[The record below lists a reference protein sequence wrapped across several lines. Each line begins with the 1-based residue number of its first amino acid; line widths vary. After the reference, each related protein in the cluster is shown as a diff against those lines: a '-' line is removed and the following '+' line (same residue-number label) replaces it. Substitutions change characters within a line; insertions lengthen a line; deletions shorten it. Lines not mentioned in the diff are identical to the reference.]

1 MNQTLY
7 LADVLRPWKLLTF
20 AVGMS
25 WLIWGAIHYQ
35 FSDWDIGI
43 CFVMG
48 FSTYLSAPWC
58 IRTILKSYRERKL
71 SWPIVGAIF
80 AWYWSVDGCY
90 WVYHTLIGNTMIRYE
105 NLLASTGL
113 YFSCAIIWGFN
124 GSLAELWRAIVNAR
138 MT

>member
-1 MNQTLY
+1 M
-7 LADVLRPWKLLTF
+7 V
-20 AVGMS
+20 
-25 WLIWGAIHYQ
+25 YQ
-35 FSDWDIGI
+35 DN
-43 CFVMG
+43 
-48 FSTYLSAPWC
+48 TEELP
-58 IRTILKSYRERKL
+58 RKKL

-80 AWYWSVDGCY
+80 VWYWSVDGCY
-90 WVYHTLIGNTMIRYE
+90 WVYHTLLGNTMIRYE